1 MVTDSGYNQDMGS
14 YDEPRGLGWS
24 AFAGIMIMLSGSIS
38 FIQGLWALDHKNDA
52 AAKVAGTQLSYGNLE
67 TWGWIVLI
75 WGIVVFCAGIAIFV
89 RMQWA
94 RWVGVIAASISLL
107 LSFFWVFAFPIAA
120 FSVMFIDLLVLY
132 ALFAY
137 GGRDS
142 TVV

>member
-24 AFAGIMIMLSGSIS
+24 VFAGIMIMLSGSIS

-94 RWVGVIAASISLL
+94 RWWASSRRR
-107 LSFFWVFAFPIAA
+107 S
-120 FSVMFIDLLVLY
+120 
-132 ALFAY
+132 
-137 GGRDS
+137 RCC
-142 TVV
+142 